1 MIIKVAACQL
11 VLSIENPEENFLS
24 ICNAVSNCVAA
35 DAQLIVIP
43 ELSNSGYVFKN
54 LTELAER
61 AWELSDRR
69 FEKLKAILSTSDAIL
84 VGGFALSVL
93 GEYFNASVVVDKSGV
108 RGWYPK
114 AHLFNDEKDFFM
126 AGSDQP
132 LIVDTPIGRLATMIC
147 YDVEFPE
154 WVRKAALAGA
164 QILAIPTNW
173 PEWGGI
179 AIPTPMEVVRV
190 QAGASVNRMVAI
202 AADRTGEERGVKWVG
217 ASVITDADG
226 VIQVMADLK
235 IPNTT
240 QILFAEVEV
249 PTSKA
254 IGPRNDVLLDRRT
267 DLYEK

>member
-1 MIIKVAACQL
+1 MKIKVAACQL
-11 VLSIENPEENFLS
+11 VLNIENPEENLLS
-24 ICNAVSNCVAA
+24 IYDAVSNCVAA

-54 LTELAER
+54 LTELIDRSWA
-61 AWELSDRR
+61 LSDSR
-69 FEKLKAILSTSDAIL
+69 FEKLRVILSTGDAIL
-84 VGGFALSVL
+84 VGGFALSVE
-93 GEYFNASVVVDKSGV
+93 GEYFNASVVLDKSGV
-108 RGWYPK
+108 CGWYPK
-114 AHLFNDEKDFFM
+114 AHLFNDEKDFFT
-126 AGSDQP
+126 AGNHEP
-132 LIVDTPIGRLATMIC
+132 LLVDTPIGKLATMIC

-154 WVRKAALAGA
+154 WVRMSAMAGA

-179 AIPTPMEVVRV
+179 ASPTPMEVVRV

-202 AADRTGEERGVKWVG
+202 AADRTGQERGVKWVG

-235 IPNTT
+235 TPNTV

-249 PTSKA
+249 PISRA
-254 IGPRNDVLLDRRT
+254 IGPRNDVLVDRRT
-267 DLYEK
+267 DLY

>member
-1 MIIKVAACQL
+1 
-11 VLSIENPEENFLS
+11 
-24 ICNAVSNCVAA
+24 
-35 DAQLIVIP
+35 
-43 ELSNSGYVFKN
+43 
-54 LTELAER
+54 
-61 AWELSDRR
+61 
-69 FEKLKAILSTSDAIL
+69 
-84 VGGFALSVL
+84 
-93 GEYFNASVVVDKSGV
+93 
-108 RGWYPK
+108 
-114 AHLFNDEKDFFM
+114 M

-190 QAGASVNRMVAI
+190 QAGASVNRLVAI

-235 IPNTT
+235 TPNTT

-249 PTSKA
+249 PISRA
-254 IGPRNDVLLDRRT
+254 IGPRNDVLIDRRT
-267 DLYEK
+267 DLYER